1 MQSLGFAYAIE
12 PALKRLYPD
21 REQYRSRLIAH
32 MEYFNTQPYF
42 ASFILGAAV
51 RLEEERATGRNPIA
65 DVTAMKNNLM
75 APLGALGDSFFWGA
89 LKPLAA
95 LIGVALLLAGVWWG
109 PLLFLVLYN
118 SWHLRLRAGM
128 LVWGY
133 QSAGDVVLLMSRY
146 SFTRMAR
153 LFKAMSLAV
162 LGGTLGM
169 LSIWKS
175 EFKPVAV
182 PVPDTVTAVIGLF
195 IALVLVAA
203 LRKAG
208 SPVKIMLGTASACVA
223 LAYAGVVL

>member
-12 PALKRLYPD
+12 PALRRLYPD

-65 DVTAMKNNLM
+65 DVTAVKNTLM

-89 LKPLAA
+89 FKPLAA
-95 LIGVALLLAGVWWG
+95 LIAVALLLTGVWWG
-109 PLLFLVLYN
+109 ALLFLVLYN

-128 LVWGY
+128 LAWGY

-162 LGGTLGM
+162 LGGMLGM
-169 LSIWKS
+169 LSIWKA
-175 EFKPVAV
+175 EFKPAV
-182 PVPDTVTAVIGLF
+182 SIPDTVTAVIWLF
-195 IALVLVAA
+195 ITLILVAA

-208 SPVKIMLGTASACVA
+208 SPVKIMLGTASVCVA
-223 LAYAGVVL
+223 LAYAGVVS